1 MDRGI
6 PTETTLTQMRTST
19 TSINYLV
26 GTPRGHL
33 TKLEKEFL
41 NQPWQQVRPSVQ
53 VKLLEQDNEVYIL
66 AINGPRYQKERAMRQ
81 RKLNW
86 LWRRLKTLQR
96 QKLTRDQLLLKLGG
110 AKKEAS
116 RAYSVVKVRLP
127 KTEEEMQQDGFQFTL
142 NKEKLRDRRR
152 HEGRYLLHSNL
163 TNGDPV

>member
-1 MDRGI
+1 M
-6 PTETTLTQMRTST
+6 
-19 TSINYLV
+19 
-26 GTPRGHL
+26 
-33 TKLEKEFL
+33 
-41 NQPWQQVRPSVQ
+41 Q

-142 NKEKLRDRRR
+142 NKEKLRDRRQ

-163 TNGDPV
+163 TNRDPV